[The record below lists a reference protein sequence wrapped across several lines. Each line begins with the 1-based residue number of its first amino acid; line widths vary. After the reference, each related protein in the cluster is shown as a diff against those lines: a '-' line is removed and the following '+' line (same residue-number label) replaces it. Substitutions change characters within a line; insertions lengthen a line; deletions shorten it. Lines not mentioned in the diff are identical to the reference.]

1 MEGDGYRYGIGAGDW
16 RLIRNKLT
24 ISFFLFL
31 VMRMERSAGKKMGN
45 LEVLGMEIWGEM
57 FGKKEWKFDFSIIVN
72 DDWFDLKLYT
82 FVLQFFDKA

>member
-1 MEGDGYRYGIGAGDW
+1 
-16 RLIRNKLT
+16 
-24 ISFFLFL
+24 
-31 VMRMERSAGKKMGN
+31 MRMERSAGKKMGN